1 MKKEY
6 KIYFPYSKIRPI
18 QKTAF
23 DFIFSNLNS
32 KKYIILE
39 GPVGS
44 GKSAIA
50 YTLSKWILNNYK
62 PSCDFENG
70 SYIVTTQKIL
80 QEQYI
85 NDFND
90 IAYIWSKSNYT
101 CKHRKNMS
109 CDDGQRLAQ
118 IFSDSKESKKCN
130 IDCVYNTEFKKFLA
144 NPIGVT
150 NTAYIL
156 NQLTYNKSE
165 KLSLKK
171 RALLVIDECHNL
183 EQAIVNFV
191 STKIYKNFCEEDL
204 EIDYINDENL
214 DLLSIKKWISD
225 IFMKG
230 LEDKILNI
238 TDEIL
243 SIDPKKQKVRPLVK
257 KYNDLDKIKCKTD
270 RFIKMFNEKNWVV
283 TKENDYFEL
292 KPIYINQITQS
303 LLFNISEK
311 ILLMSGTILNHET
324 FCQHVGIP
332 IEESCFLSMD
342 SPFKKENRKIFISNI
357 ASMNYKNIDSGIKNI
372 NNAVQYLLSQHRGQ
386 KGIIHTHT
394 YKIAKYL
401 KDNDKTKRLLIHE
414 TNNRNEILN
423 KHIKSKHD
431 TVLVS
436 PSFTEG
442 IDLIDE
448 YSRFQI
454 ICKIPFPYLKD
465 NYIIEKMKK
474 CKNWYEWQVAKT
486 IIQALGRSVRSEND
500 YAISY
505 ILDSDWNFFY
515 NKNNFLFPK
524 WFKDSIIFL

>member
-90 IAYIWSKSNYT
+90 IANIWSKSNYT

-243 SIDPKKQKVRPLVK
+243 SIDPK
-257 KYNDLDKIKCKTD
+257 T
-270 RFIKMFNEKNWVV
+270 
-283 TKENDYFEL
+283 
-292 KPIYINQITQS
+292 
-303 LLFNISEK
+303 
-311 ILLMSGTILNHET
+311 
-324 FCQHVGIP
+324 
-332 IEESCFLSMD
+332 
-342 SPFKKENRKIFISNI
+342 
-357 ASMNYKNIDSGIKNI
+357 
-372 NNAVQYLLSQHRGQ
+372 
-386 KGIIHTHT
+386 
-394 YKIAKYL
+394 
-401 KDNDKTKRLLIHE
+401 
-414 TNNRNEILN
+414 
-423 KHIKSKHD
+423 KSK
-431 TVLVS
+431 TS
-436 PSFTEG
+436 
-442 IDLIDE
+442 
-448 YSRFQI
+448 
-454 ICKIPFPYLKD
+454 C
-465 NYIIEKMKK
+465 
-474 CKNWYEWQVAKT
+474 
-486 IIQALGRSVRSEND
+486 
-500 YAISY
+500 
-505 ILDSDWNFFY
+505 
-515 NKNNFLFPK
+515 
-524 WFKDSIIFL
+524 